1 MSLEP
6 GRARGAISAASD
18 HPGVPRAEWPS
29 IASRDD
35 PRVMGRWNV
44 RCRVISL
51 VDGLG
56 FWALR
61 DLHGEY
67 MRWVGESRDLFPDG

>member
-1 MSLEP
+1 
-6 GRARGAISAASD
+6 
-18 HPGVPRAEWPS
+18 
-29 IASRDD
+29 
-35 PRVMGRWNV
+35 MGRWNV